1 VLHCRYGKFYKK
13 PEYKPV
19 TTVAQ
24 LKLGEYYGVEL
35 NMIDID
41 GLLTTLWYVGHYGG
55 EAELNGTRVCV
66 FKLLEDPA
74 RKDPA
79 NSGLVANARAEG
91 ASSHAPYTNYTVE
104 GWAVKV
110 WPADLPKLV
119 RYQVKPKLPGL
130 SN

>member
-1 VLHCRYGKFYKK
+1 
-13 PEYKPV
+13 
-19 TTVAQ
+19 
-24 LKLGEYYGVEL
+24 
-35 NMIDID
+35 MIDFY
-41 GLLTTLWYVGHYGG
+41 GLRTSLWYVGHYGG
-55 EAELNGTRVCV
+55 EGELNVSRVCV
-66 FKLLEDPA
+66 FKMLEDPA

-79 NSGLVANARAEG
+79 NSGLVDNARADY

-119 RYQVKPKLPGL
+119 QYQVKPKLPGL